1 MFIHKND
8 ISNKYYVRKYTSM
21 LPMVRDIINTF
32 RHQESQSTRL
42 EEQKHSFTSKLSR
55 TRDKCEVKIVSVVE
69 VNNIRTY
76 SHKSN
81 KLRNVCT
88 IRRGARN
95 ISIKKW
101 KINYSCISKLY
112 SQDKAIEKPMC
123 RSIDGV
129 LKQVRC

>member
-1 MFIHKND
+1 ML
-8 ISNKYYVRKYTSM
+8 SM
-21 LPMVRDIINTF
+21 VHDNINTF
-32 RHQESQSTRL
+32 LHQESQSTRL
-42 EEQKHSFTSKLSR
+42 EEQKHIFTSKLSR

-95 ISIKKW
+95 ISIKKYQNYKV
-101 KINYSCISKLY
+101 KIKH
-112 SQDKAIEKPMC
+112 
-123 RSIDGV
+123 
-129 LKQVRC
+129 